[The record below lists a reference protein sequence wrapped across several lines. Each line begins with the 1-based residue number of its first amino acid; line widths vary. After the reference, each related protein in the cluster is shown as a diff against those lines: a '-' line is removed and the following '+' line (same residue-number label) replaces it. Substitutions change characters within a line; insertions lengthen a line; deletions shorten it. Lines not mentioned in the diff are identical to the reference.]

1 MFVEIYLLSYKQFK
15 FILEKMNWRYIKDK
29 IVFVLKNLSILKNST
44 NILYYS
50 NLIIL
55 IIIIII
61 FQIITDKTSFK
72 GTTRSQYTIKS
83 IH

>member
-1 MFVEIYLLSYKQFK
+1 MFVETYLLNYKQFK
-15 FILEKMNWRYIKDK
+15 FILEKMNWHYIKDK
-29 IVFVLKNLSILKNST
+29 IVFVLKTLFILKNSIY
-44 NILYYS
+44 ILYYS

-55 IIIIII
+55 IIIL

-83 IH
+83 IY

>member
-1 MFVEIYLLSYKQFK
+1 MFVETYLLSYKQFK
-15 FILEKMNWRYIKDK
+15 FILEKMNWHYIKDK
-29 IVFVLKNLSILKNST
+29 IVFVLKTLFILKNSIY
-44 NILYYS
+44 ILYYS

-55 IIIIII
+55 IIIL

-83 IH
+83 IY